1 MTEHLAAELAGQLEQ
16 LARQVFLGRAIHD
29 DGMPLPRRS
38 TQLLRGVAIGLALV
52 ALVACRRREAA
63 PEGDIL
69 ATLDAPTL
77 DGGKFDAQ
85 VLKGKPTLLM
95 FVSPTCPHC
104 LDEIPI
110 ADRVAKS
117 NNANAV
123 AVFIAGKAENAKG
136 VVEHTKFAGSVLID
150 DGSLRRRYGIRA
162 VPYTLVL
169 GADGHAREAIRGA
182 QGADVLED
190 ALDAAR

>member
-1 MTEHLAAELAGQLEQ
+1 
-16 LARQVFLGRAIHD
+16 
-29 DGMPLPRRS
+29 MPLPSRS
-38 TQLLRGVAIGLALV
+38 TQLRVLRVLTVAIALA
-52 ALVACRRREAA
+52 ALMACRRKEDG
-63 PEGDIL
+63 PKGDIL
-69 ATLDAPTL
+69 ATLQANTL
-77 DGGKFDAQ
+77 DGVAFDGKT
-85 VLKGKPTLLM
+85 LGGKPTLLM

-110 ADRVAKS
+110 ADRVAKA
-117 NNANAV
+117 NGANAV

-136 VVEHTKFAGSVLID
+136 VVEHTKFSGTALID
-150 DGSLRRRYGIRA
+150 DGSLRKRYGVRA

-190 ALDAAR
+190 AIADAR